1 MKKRL
6 LAALMAASLCASLA
20 ACGGNTC
27 DSSSSGGN
35 TSGSGVTLKF
45 NFVKSSSDPEY
56 EWYDQYFS
64 DISEASGGEIQYELY
79 PSEAL
84 GGSADVLE
92 MAAQGQAVVQDCDL
106 SYLSSYVPGIDAG
119 MAPYLIQEPEQV
131 VKLWKSDV
139 GQEWCD
145 ALAEKGLHL
154 VDLHYFGT
162 RNLIAD
168 TEVHSRADMSNLK
181 IRCAATP
188 MWNEVVRVLGG
199 NATNTAWSETYQAL
213 SQGVADAAESPSPLL
228 YSARLY
234 EPCKYLIK
242 TEHLVAATAI
252 VMSEE
257 VYQSLSPEAQ
267 EAIDSCAD
275 IFADEVV
282 DKVLANEQE
291 YDQMLQDEGV
301 QIIEVDKTEFIEAA
315 QETPEHFPEWPE
327 GIYERVQEAIAS

>member
-1 MKKRL
+1 
-6 LAALMAASLCASLA
+6 
-20 ACGGNTC
+20 
-27 DSSSSGGN
+27 
-35 TSGSGVTLKF
+35 
-45 NFVKSSSDPEY
+45 
-56 EWYDQYFS
+56 
-64 DISEASGGEIQYELY
+64 
-79 PSEAL
+79 
-84 GGSADVLE
+84 

-291 YDQMLQDEGV
+291 YDQMENVLRQFKEGKEKIWLKRMGRDDTALWYEEKDFSGIDVVVLEWTHGNSGLFEGV
-301 QIIEVDKTEFIEAA
+301 DIPILLASTPDTAFITMVIELEQQKLEARA
-315 QETPEHFPEWPE
+315 QYAKLIVSKSCELLTYDEYKQRMAA
-327 GIYERVQEAIAS
+327 GR